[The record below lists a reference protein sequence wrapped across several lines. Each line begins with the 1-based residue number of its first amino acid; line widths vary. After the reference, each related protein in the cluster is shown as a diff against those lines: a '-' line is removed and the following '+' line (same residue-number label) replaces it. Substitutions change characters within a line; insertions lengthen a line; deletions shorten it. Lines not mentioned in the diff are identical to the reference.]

1 MAQWHRVA
9 AEADLKLD
17 TPLGTRIGNVQI
29 AVVRLADGIFA
40 VNDVCTHEY
49 ALLSEGFCEEG
60 KLECPLHQA
69 CFDIRTGAALNEPAE
84 VPVATYK
91 VKVEGGAVFVEL

>member
-1 MAQWHRVA
+1 MAEWHRVA
-9 AEADLKLD
+9 AADELMENM
-17 TPLGTRIGNVQI
+17 PLAVRIGDLSI

-40 VNDVCTHEY
+40 VGDVCTHEY
-49 ALLSEGFCEEG
+49 ALLSDGYCEDG

-84 VPVATYK
+84 VPVATYP
-91 VKVEGGAVFVEL
+91 VKVEAGQVFVAA

>member
-1 MAQWHRVA
+1 MAEWHRVA
-9 AEADLKLD
+9 AEDELAENM
-17 TPLGTRIGNVQI
+17 PLPVRINGEPI
-29 AVVRLADGIFA
+29 AVVRLEDGIYA
-40 VNDVCTHEY
+40 VHDVCTHEY
-49 ALLSEGFCEEG
+49 ALLSDGFCEEG

-91 VKVEGGAVFVEL
+91 VKVENGEVFVEA